1 MNLAIVDRLSLLREQ
16 FGTLWIPVAVLEEL
30 RIEENLPG
38 SKAVR
43 AALDE
48 AWLRVGEVKDRKL
61 SEVLQRDL
69 DKGEAEAI
77 TLALQMDAKRVL
89 MDERE
94 GRRLAKSLGLEV
106 TGVLGVLL
114 QARHSGT
121 LSSLQQAMDMLRER
135 AGFRIGE
142 GLYADLLRESGEDA
156 DAI

>member
-43 AALDE
+43 AALDD

-61 SEVLQRDL
+61 SQVLQRDL

-89 MDERE
+89 MGERE
-94 GRRLAKSLGLEV
+94 GRRLAKSLVEV